1 MKLQSLKMIDSS
13 FIMEIEHGI
22 QAFESYLISEYGKF
36 ATFTYLF
43 FERAGLVYQLRVRE
57 EGSMQELWCV
67 RDDQAG

>member
-1 MKLQSLKMIDSS
+1 VKLQSLKMIDSS

-36 ATFTYLF
+36 ASFPYLF